1 MLSSLLLIFLLNEIP
16 NNLSLGLDCH
26 FLALAN
32 FGDDVLEI
40 VLSDDR
46 TLARTLGLGLELGA
60 KIVHIDGA
68 VLDVRT

>member
-1 MLSSLLLIFLLNEIP
+1 
-16 NNLSLGLDCH
+16 
-26 FLALAN
+26 LALAN